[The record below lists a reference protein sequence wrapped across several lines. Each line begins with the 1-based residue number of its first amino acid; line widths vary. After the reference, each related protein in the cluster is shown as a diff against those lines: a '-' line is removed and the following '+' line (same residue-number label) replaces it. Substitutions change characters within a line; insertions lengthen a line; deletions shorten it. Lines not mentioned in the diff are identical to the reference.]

1 MSIATL
7 TSKGQVT
14 IPKAVREA
22 LRLAAGD
29 RIEFVDVGNGR
40 FELIAVTRDVTELR
54 GSLGPSS
61 RSVST
66 EDMDKAIAEAVVDRY
81 RRTTK

>member
-40 FELIAVTRDVTELR
+40 FELIAVTRGVTELR

-66 EDMDKAIAEAVVDRY
+66 EDMDKAVAEAVVDRY

>member
-40 FELIAVTRDVTELR
+40 FELLAATRDVTELR
-54 GSLGPSS
+54 GSLGPAS
-61 RSVST
+61 RSAST
-66 EDMDKAIAEAVVDRY
+66 DDMDKAVAEAVVDRY

>member
-14 IPKAVREA
+14 IPKSVREA

-29 RIEFVDVGNGR
+29 RIEFIDVGNGR
-40 FELIAVTRDVTELR
+40 FELIAATRDVTELR
-54 GSLGPSS
+54 GLLGPATAT
-61 RSVST
+61 VSI
-66 EDMDKAIAEAVVDRY
+66 EDMGKAVAEAAAARY
-81 RRTTK
+81 VRTTK

>member
-14 IPKAVREA
+14 IPKPVREA
-22 LRLAAGD
+22 LRLTTGD

-40 FELIAVTRDVTELR
+40 FELIAATRDVTELR
-54 GSLGPSS
+54 GVLGPATAT
-61 RSVST
+61 VT
-66 EDMDKAIAEAVVDRY
+66 TKEMDKAVAEAVVDRY
-81 RRTTK
+81 HRTTK

>member
-66 EDMDKAIAEAVVDRY
+66 EDMDKAVAEAVVDRY